1 MVDAMSCGVAA
12 EHQQVLERLRQLTVW
27 QEAQQ
32 ERLRAVQQEQIARLR
47 GDLSPGQ
54 QPVWGEGVQQEV
66 GVSGVGEREG
76 EGEGGGGRG
85 SVDSG
90 LETGG
95 GRESEDEPYHPHP
108 KPQPQSLLLVGS
120 VADSSED
127 RPIEPGVCEFEIRE
141 CVRVTRMCVQ
151 VKETHLRI
159 CWRGN

>member
-47 GDLSPGQ
+47 GDLSPGK

-108 KPQPQSLLLVGS
+108 KPHPQPLLVGS

-141 CVRVTRMCVQ
+141 MCVLPGC
-151 VKETHLRI
+151 VFR
-159 CWRGN
+159 